1 MARRRSNTFVAFVE
15 YSGSSHVR
23 RLHAAAVAVGGV
35 AAAVPDVAAAVAA
48 VVDAVAAAAVGDSGA
63 VCCW

>member
-1 MARRRSNTFVAFVE
+1 VAFVE

-35 AAAVPDVAAAVAA
+35 AAAVADVAAAVAA